1 MIDRVTPANLV
12 VPAHYLRRHN
22 PVTTCVGRLL
32 MRLAGWRFAGQL
44 PDVPKVLVAVAPHTS
59 NWDFVVGVMALFA
72 LDLRISFLG
81 KHTLFRGL
89 FGKWMQSIGGI
100 PVDRAKPNGVV
111 DECTSAIRAAER
123 VLFAMAPEGTRQLDK
138 GFKSGFLHIAR
149 QANVPIC
156 LAYFDFTNR
165 VVGFGE
171 LFHPSGDVD
180 VDIARIIDYYRNI
193 RGRHWKHWQR
203 PLSSAPP

>member
-72 LDLRISFLG
+72 GAVWQVDAIDWRHS
-81 KHTLFRGL
+81 
-89 FGKWMQSIGGI
+89 GGS
-100 PVDRAKPNGVV
+100 R
-111 DECTSAIRAAER
+111 
-123 VLFAMAPEGTRQLDK
+123 
-138 GFKSGFLHIAR
+138 
-149 QANVPIC
+149 
-156 LAYFDFTNR
+156 
-165 VVGFGE
+165 
-171 LFHPSGDVD
+171 
-180 VDIARIIDYYRNI
+180 
-193 RGRHWKHWQR
+193 
-203 PLSSAPP
+203 

>member
-1 MIDRVTPANLV
+1 
-12 VPAHYLRRHN
+12 
-22 PVTTCVGRLL
+22 
-32 MRLAGWRFAGQL
+32 MRLSGWRFAGQL

-89 FGKWMQSIGGI
+89 FGRWLRSIGGI
-100 PVDRAKPNGVV
+100 PVDRSKPNGVV
-111 DECTSAIRAAER
+111 GECAGAIRAAER
-123 VLFAMAPEGTRQLDK
+123 MLFAMAPEGTRQLDK
-138 GFKSGFLHIAR
+138 GFKTGFLQIAH

-156 LAYFDFTNR
+156 LAYFDFANK

-171 LFHPSGDVD
+171 LFYPSGDAD
-180 VDIARIIDYYRNI
+180 ADIAKIIEYYRNI
-193 RGRHWKHWQR
+193 RGRYWKHWQR
-203 PLSSAPP
+203 PAS